1 MHLRVSRLRPA
12 PGALAVLG
20 FIAGCGDPNV
30 EREGPP
36 FARYDS
42 AEAGSVVLTRTEA
55 FPCRLEFVD
64 EGVSL
69 SSDLEG
75 TGPDPGLWV
84 SWVPEQDA
92 YLTSVPGGGSIAV
105 WSEDGDFLRT
115 IGRPGEGPGEL
126 AVSAVPLVDA
136 EGTVHVLDAFAG
148 RWSRFSFAGDFL
160 GSTTSA
166 LLQQVVYS
174 TESALLDPSRLL
186 IGRPAPLGAT
196 SSQFRIVGADG
207 SLLREFGE
215 VPSQIGVGRRGRA
228 VAYGGDDSFWA
239 APRDGDPYVLEE
251 WSLDGR
257 LLRKVRREAAWLP
270 ALDDER
276 GLPRYRI
283 SAGEGGRLMVLIITR
298 VPEFGSSGP
307 AELRYEVVDPDIP
320 EVLASRDTL
329 IADPS
334 ASEVPPWFGITPG
347 ASLGFRVTRGDLDL
361 AVLEILRYVLRP
373 SAGEDSGTTA
383 VCGA

>member
-1 MHLRVSRLRPA
+1 MTWA
-12 PGALAVLG
+12 
-20 FIAGCGDPNV
+20 
-30 EREGPP
+30 
-36 FARYDS
+36 ARQ
-42 AEAGSVVLTRTEA
+42 G
-55 FPCRLEFVD
+55 
-64 EGVSL
+64 
-69 SSDLEG
+69 
-75 TGPDPGLWV
+75 
-84 SWVPEQDA
+84 A
-92 YLTSVPGGGSIAV
+92 YLTSVSGGGSIAV

-126 AVSAVPLVDA
+126 AVSAIPFVDA

-148 RWSRFSFAGDFL
+148 RWSRFSLDGEFL

-166 LLQQVVYS
+166 LLHQVVYS

-207 SLLREFGE
+207 SLFREFGE
-215 VPSQIGVGRRGRA
+215 VPSQIGVERRGRA

-257 LLRKVRREAAWLP
+257 LLRTVRREAAWIP
-270 ALDDER
+270 ALDAER

-283 SAGEGGRLMVLIITR
+283 SAGEGGRLLVLIITE
-298 VPEFGSSGP
+298 VPEFASSGP
-307 AELRYEVVDPDIP
+307 AELRYEVVDPDLP
-320 EVLASRDTL
+320 DVLASRDMI
-329 IADPS
+329 IADPR
-334 ASEVPPWFGITPG
+334 ANEMPPWFGIAPG
-347 ASLGFRVTRGDLDL
+347 TSLGFRVTRGDLDL
-361 AVLEILRYVLRP
+361 AALEILRYVLRP